1 MTKTTPEPGPS
12 QASQIRERPNEAPS
26 PGQSSTKPAK
36 GKGRKLILVR
46 RAPGTGEVT
55 ITNHGRDLVQGAA
68 ADGVSK
74 QQIAHRLG
82 VDVKTFRELLR
93 RDEKAQEAYDLGN
106 AANETELRN
115 LLMEKARAGN
125 VTAAIYL
132 TKARHGWT
140 EGEAPD
146 TRPNVVINLPGAMS
160 PDQYMRAIRQG
171 AIDHDEE

>member
-1 MTKTTPEPGPS
+1 MSPEPGSS
-12 QASQIRERPNEAPS
+12 QASQVPERPNEAPS
-26 PGQSSTKPAK
+26 LGEPTRSGRDRKA
-36 GKGRKLILVR
+36 RKLILVR

-55 ITNHGRDLVQGAA
+55 ITSHGLALIERAA
-68 ADGVSK
+68 AEGVSK
-74 QQIAHRLG
+74 HTIAQRLG
-82 VDVKTFRELLR
+82 IGAKTFRELLR
-93 RDEKAQEAYDLGN
+93 RDERAQEAYDVGN

-160 PDQYMRAIRQG
+160 PEQYMRAIRQG
-171 AIDHDEE
+171 AIEHDEE